1 VDFLRSPEDETG
13 NEFARLLDHDAVLVC
28 GPVAAELLAGT
39 TPPRREQLWNVLAR
53 LRWADLDRT
62 AWRRIGELAADLR
75 AAGASVPLTDVMIA
89 VAAIDA
95 KAELWSQDSDFRRIA
110 EAVTLLSLYS
120 P

>member
-1 VDFLRSPEDETG
+1 MDFLRSPEDETG
-13 NEFARLLDHDAVLVC
+13 NEFVRLLDHDVVLVC

-39 TPPRREQLWNVLAR
+39 AQERREELWGVLAR

-62 AWRRIGELAADLR
+62 AWRRIGELATDLR
-75 AAGASVPLTDVMIA
+75 AAGTSVPLTDVMIA

-95 KAELWSQDSDFRRIA
+95 KAELWTRDSDFRHIA
-110 EAVTLLSLYS
+110 EAVTSLALYS